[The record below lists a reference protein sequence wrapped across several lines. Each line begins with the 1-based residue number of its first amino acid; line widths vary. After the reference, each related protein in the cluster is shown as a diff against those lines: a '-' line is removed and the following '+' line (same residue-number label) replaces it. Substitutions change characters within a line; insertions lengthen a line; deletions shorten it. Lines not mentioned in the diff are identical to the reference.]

1 MPAPV
6 VFNITL
12 APFPVNFTGTAQ
24 EWGTAVAD
32 RLQITPVEPWSS
44 FQNGGSIPL
53 SNVGPVLFEEKEWRV
68 FDTVTGL
75 YTYHR
80 QNGAGLVNA
89 TVTDAK
95 LASGTAG
102 AIRIYGADGR
112 PAVLQANGTDGQ
124 VVTQT
129 AAGVFGLANTF
140 VPSKEYFETTVS
152 VDQDVNTNGSV
163 HVVDFDTVRNAA
175 NLTFN
180 TGANRAPVTGPTVWF
195 VYANLQIEDT
205 GAASTAVQVQMDIR
219 LNGTSTG
226 VGTVAAYQTAQSRFG
241 MSTMGLIVVPTAGY
255 IDCAITATETT
266 PSATG
271 LAIAGNDANTRFG
284 GFRII

>member
-6 VFNITL
+6 TFAITL

-32 RLQITPVEPWSS
+32 RLTITPSAPWSS

-53 SNVGPVLFEEKEWRV
+53 SDVGPVLYDSMEWRV
-68 FDTVTGL
+68 FNIATGL

-80 QNGAGLVNA
+80 QNGAGLVDA

-129 AAGVFGLANTF
+129 AAGVFGLADTF

-152 VDQDVNTNGSV
+152 VDQDINTNSSV
-163 HVVDFDTVRNAA
+163 QVVEFDTVRNAA

-180 TGANRAPVTGPTVWF
+180 TGTFRAPVTGPTVWF
-195 VYANLQIEDT
+195 VYLNLQVEDT
-205 GAASTAVQVQMDIR
+205 GAASTAVQMQADVR

-226 VGTVAAYQTAQSRFG
+226 IGTIAAYQTAQSRFPL
-241 MSTMGLIVVPTAGY
+241 STMGIIVVPTAGY
-255 IDCAITATETT
+255 LDVAVSASETT

-271 LAIAGNDANTRFG
+271 LAIAGNAGNTRFG
-284 GFRII
+284 GFRIL